1 MDFRTRK
8 KFSTMTNPFKEFYS
22 MSTPVQPTYTDWS
35 AFFKHQPEEPKP
47 DPIGFRRG
55 WRQLKHV
62 THRCPSRSS
71 IYIGDAKS
79 AAPA

>member
-47 DPIGFRRG
+47 EPIGFRKKEIPNKIEVKPNTTDIRKVPII
-55 WRQLKHV
+55 LK
-62 THRCPSRSS
+62 
-71 IYIGDAKS
+71 K
-79 AAPA
+79 